1 MSGLS
6 QTDLDQLLRSAQ
18 VEVGQGESRFGL
30 SLELRRDCLFLA
42 IRGKVIQP
50 VIPDSFVDTFSRL
63 VESGAGKGVIL
74 DLQACTYLSS
84 GAVGFIVQF
93 FHAVT
98 ERGGQVIMLRPID
111 KIRKLIEILG
121 LNHYFLVVD
130 DEDTAVGFYLAQ
142 EQARKDDDDSRT
154 SAKATRTPRP

>member
-6 QTDLDQLLRSAQ
+6 QNDLDQLLRSAH
-18 VEVGQGESRFGL
+18 VEVGQGDGRFSL

-50 VIPDSFVDTFSRL
+50 VIPDSFADTFARL
-63 VESGAGKGVIL
+63 VEGGAGKGVII
-74 DLQACTYLSS
+74 DLRGCDYLSS

-98 ERGGQVIMLRPID
+98 ERGSQVIMLQPIT

-121 LNHYFLVVD
+121 LNHYFLIVD
-130 DEDTAVGFYLAQ
+130 DEDTAVEFYRAQ
-142 EQARKDDDDSRT
+142 EVARKDDDESRT
-154 SAKATRTPRP
+154 GSTAQR